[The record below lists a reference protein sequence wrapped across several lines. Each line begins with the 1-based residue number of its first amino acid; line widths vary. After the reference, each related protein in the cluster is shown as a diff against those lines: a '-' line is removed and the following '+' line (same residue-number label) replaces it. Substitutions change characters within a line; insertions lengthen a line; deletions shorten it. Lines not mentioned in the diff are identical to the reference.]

1 MISMKKKVWFY
12 ILMFLP
18 LIVIS
23 ISLIFLPDKI
33 PAHYGIDGKVT
44 RWGSKYEKLI
54 FPMVTIPF
62 GFFLLS
68 MGKLASKEKN
78 TNNEEVVIITGVM
91 VLLVFNILTGYS
103 LYTSFNKV
111 EKLTD
116 VVIDIRNLLF
126 SALGV
131 VLIVIGNVMPKCK
144 RNSIIGLRTKWSL
157 SSDKAWEKSQRFGG
171 VSLIVVGALMLIGNS
186 IIFKGNQV
194 LVFSGVLILI
204 DLIVSILYTYIVA
217 KEE

>member
-1 MISMKKKVWFY
+1 MKKNKVWFY
-12 ILMFLP
+12 TLMFLP
-18 LIVIS
+18 LIATC
-23 ISLIFLPDKI
+23 ISLMFLPDRI
-33 PAHYGIDGKVT
+33 PAHYGFDGEVT
-44 RWGSKYEKLI
+44 RWGSKYETLI
-54 FPMVTIPF
+54 LPMVTIPF
-62 GFFLLS
+62 GFFLLL
-68 MGKLASKEKN
+68 MGKLASKKEN
-78 TNNEEVVIITGVM
+78 TNNEEVLIITGIM
-91 VLLVFNILTGYS
+91 ALLVFNILTGYF

-171 VSLIVVGALMLIGNS
+171 AGLIIIGALMLIGNS
-186 IIFKGNQV
+186 IILKGNQV
-194 LVFSGVLILI
+194 LVFTGVLVFV
-204 DLIVSILYTYIVA
+204 DLVVSILYTYIVA
-217 KEE
+217 KEG